1 MKVFHLSRPIKIE
14 KTPVA
19 IDPIALVFSESV
31 LQKLWEKLHPHVP
44 SLTLQE
50 AAKAATP
57 EQRKAALAQAKMLKA
72 YAEEAIAAL
81 S

>member
-1 MKVFHLSRPIKIE
+1 MSKPIRIE
-14 KTPVA
+14 KLNIPVA

-31 LQKLWEKLHPHVP
+31 LQRIYEKIHPHVP
-44 SLTLQE
+44 SILE
-50 AAKAATP
+50 VAKAATP
-57 EQRKAALAQAKMLKA
+57 EQRKAALVQARALKA